1 MRRES
6 QLHST
11 ATGAILSA
19 AGIDLPAS
27 AFTPQG
33 GQLGGESGPR
43 IRNLSRR
50 THEDSFCSIVR
61 RAHARKRLRVRL
73 SLPDG
78 HEEDRRGDGEES
90 EAVCATIRRS
100 PEITR
105 RRWNASPS
113 VPAPRIPP

>member
-6 QLHST
+6 QLHSI

-27 AFTPQG
+27 AFTSQG

-50 THEDSFCSIVR
+50 TQEDSFCSIVP
-61 RAHARKRLRVRL
+61 RAHARKRLPVRL
-73 SLPDG
+73 SLPRG
-78 HEEDRRGDGEES
+78 HEEERRSAGEES
-90 EAVCATIRRS
+90 EAVGAAIGRRQG
-100 PEITR
+100 
-105 RRWNASPS
+105 
-113 VPAPRIPP
+113 IPG

>member
-6 QLHST
+6 QLHSI

-27 AFTPQG
+27 AFTSQG

-50 THEDSFCSIVR
+50 THEGSFCSIVR

-73 SLPDG
+73 SLPGG

-90 EAVCATIRRS
+90 ETVGAAIGRGQ
-100 PEITR
+100 EI
-105 RRWNASPS
+105 AL
-113 VPAPRIPP
+113 PR